1 MVCNV
6 SSSRLVQRILFAVLA
21 WCDHSPQS
29 CIVGFYTYVMCLN
42 THTSWYHTV
51 LVMMSQRVVPQGWS
65 STATHCSCLQRAE
78 RQTGAYGSDE
88 NGQPL
93 NSEQHKLQSVCD
105 QRWPF
110 LSRHGEVSWCEAEH
124 FHCSDAKLPQ
134 SNWQA
139 EMRLIF
145 LVLTEDEYVVFFLL
159 LLLLRIKAWKCLKTF
174 ISTYWKCL
182 KKERNKQMALISK
195 RVL

>member
-1 MVCNV
+1 MNSLLISSFTLYPGAELPVVCNV

-21 WCDHSPQS
+21 WCGHSPQG

-78 RQTGAYGSDE
+78 SQTDAYGSDE

-93 NSEQHKLQSVCD
+93 NSEQHTAVSLWPEVAILIQTWRSVLVWGRALSLQWCKASPKQLASWD
-105 QRWPF
+105 EAYF
-110 LSRHGEVSWCEAEH
+110 LSSDWRWVCCFFCCCCWGSRHENV
-124 FHCSDAKLPQ
+124 
-134 SNWQA
+134 
-139 EMRLIF
+139 
-145 LVLTEDEYVVFFLL
+145 
-159 LLLLRIKAWKCLKTF
+159 
-174 ISTYWKCL
+174 
-182 KKERNKQMALISK
+182 
-195 RVL
+195 